1 MKKGKWFGIDAS
13 NEESLF
19 DIGFLMRRSGVMYE
33 VLTYLG
39 DDYLYGLFDDK
50 ELIKDLN
57 DNINKGD
64 VDGFPSW
71 KKLAEICGV
80 SVEDYR
86 KDVLDNT
93 DRDAVAKNLLLDMF
107 NTYSVSDAVSFD
119 AFGKTYTESQIRQR
133 LNKAIV

>member
-1 MKKGKWFGIDAS
+1 MKNGKWFGIDAS
-13 NEESLF
+13 NEESLVGV
-19 DIGFLMRRSGVMYE
+19 GFLMRRSGVMYE

-50 ELIKDLN
+50 DLIKNLN
-57 DNINKGD
+57 DNLSKGD